1 MKYNSP
7 PFYQNAIQILP
18 FGSDRT
24 ARALG
29 FLFGRKIKAVVNQAK
44 VTLDLGEVI
53 QRRMFLGNY
62 EPTETAW
69 CKQCLGPG
77 DTFIDV
83 GANFG
88 HYTTLGAALVG
99 DKGKV
104 FAFEPSPVASKVIE
118 DAITESGIHNIVLT
132 RAAVGSKNGSASL
145 FLPTTRYLHS
155 PSILK
160 SDPDFVPI
168 EIPLI
173 ALDQFEPLKDVPS
186 IKLVKIDVEGYEPDV
201 LDGMEQ
207 LIRARKVKNLF
218 CEFNSW
224 WLERNATT
232 SKQLLERFFDFGYQI
247 REQTKLQRG
256 LRGHQGA
263 LFDLQDI
270 WFQLPESGDGRA

>member
-7 PFYQNAIQILP
+7 PLYQNAIQILP

-99 DKGKV
+99 D
-104 FAFEPSPVASKVIE
+104 
-118 DAITESGIHNIVLT
+118 N
-132 RAAVGSKNGSASL
+132 
-145 FLPTTRYLHS
+145 
-155 PSILK
+155 
-160 SDPDFVPI
+160 
-168 EIPLI
+168 
-173 ALDQFEPLKDVPS
+173 
-186 IKLVKIDVEGYEPDV
+186 
-201 LDGMEQ
+201 
-207 LIRARKVKNLF
+207 
-218 CEFNSW
+218 
-224 WLERNATT
+224 
-232 SKQLLERFFDFGYQI
+232 
-247 REQTKLQRG
+247 
-256 LRGHQGA
+256 
-263 LFDLQDI
+263 
-270 WFQLPESGDGRA
+270 GRA